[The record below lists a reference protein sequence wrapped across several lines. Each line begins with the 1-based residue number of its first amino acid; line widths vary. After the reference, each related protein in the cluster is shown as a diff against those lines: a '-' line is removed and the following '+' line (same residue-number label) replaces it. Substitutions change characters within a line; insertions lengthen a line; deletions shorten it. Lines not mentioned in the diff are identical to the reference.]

1 MLIRRPDDLPARE
14 VTDESL
20 FWDRRSFLA
29 TLGGV
34 AATAALPGQVGALTF
49 RAPDDDKLTPYESVI
64 SYNNYYEFGT
74 DKSDPKANAGSL
86 RTSPWTVAV
95 EGEVKRPATYALEDL
110 LKGFKPVE
118 RVYRHRCVEGW
129 SMVVPWMGVPLG
141 DLVKRLEPTT
151 RAKYVEFTTLHDPK
165 QMPGQ
170 RSGIL
175 PWPYVEALRIDEAV
189 HPLTLLVT
197 GVYGKPVLNQN
208 GAPLRLVVPWKYGF
222 KGGKSIV
229 KIRFTEQ
236 MPRTTWNVVLPDEY
250 GFYANVNPTVD
261 HPRWSQAK
269 ERRLGE
275 LFKRPTLMFN
285 GYGEQVASLYS
296 GMDLRRYF

>member
-14 VTDESL
+14 ITDESL
-20 FWDRRSFLA
+20 FWDRRSFLTA
-29 TLGGV
+29 LGG
-34 AATAALPGQVGALTF
+34 ALATAALPGPAGAQA
-49 RAPDDDKLTPYESVI
+49 RRGPDDDKLTPYESVT
-64 SYNNYYEFGT
+64 SYNNFYEFGT
-74 DKSDPKANAGSL
+74 DKSDPKANAGTL

-95 EGEVKRPATYALEDL
+95 EGEVKRPATYALDDL
-110 LKGFKPVE
+110 LKGFKPLE

-129 SMVVPWMGVPLG
+129 SMVVPWMGVPLA
-141 DLVKRLEPTT
+141 DLVKRLEPTS
-151 RAKYVEFTTLHDPK
+151 RAKFVEFTTLHDPK

-175 PWPYVEALRIDEAV
+175 PWPYVEALRIDEAL
-189 HPLTLLVT
+189 HPLTLLAT
-197 GVYGKPVLNQN
+197 GVYGKPMPNQN

-229 KIRFTEQ
+229 KIRFSEQ
-236 MPRTTWNVVLPDEY
+236 QPRTTWSVVLPEEY

-261 HPRWSQAK
+261 HPRWSQAR
-269 ERRLGE
+269 ERRVGE

-296 GMDLRRYF
+296 GMDLRRFF

>member
-1 MLIRRPDDLPARE
+1 MLIRRPDDLPSRE
-14 VTDESL
+14 ITDEPL

-29 TLGGV
+29 AMGGL
-34 AATAALPGQVGALTF
+34 AATAALPGSVGALTF

-95 EGEVKRPATYALEDL
+95 EGEVKRPATYALDDL

>member
-1 MLIRRPDDLPARE
+1 MLIRRPVDLPARQI
-14 VTDESL
+14 TDESL

-29 TLGGV
+29 ALGGV
-34 AATAALPGQVGALTF
+34 AATAALPGPVGALTI
-49 RAPDDDKLTPYESVI
+49 RAPEDDKLTPYESVI

-95 EGEVKRPATYALEDL
+95 EGEVKRPTTYALDDL

>member
-1 MLIRRPDDLPARE
+1 MLIRRPVDLPARQI
-14 VTDESL
+14 TDESL

-29 TLGGV
+29 ALGGV
-34 AATAALPGQVGALTF
+34 AATAALPGPVGALTI
-49 RAPDDDKLTPYESVI
+49 RAPEDDKLTPYESVI

-95 EGEVKRPATYALEDL
+95 EGEVKRPATYALDDL

>member
-1 MLIRRPDDLPARE
+1 MLIRRPVDLPARE
-14 VTDESL
+14 ITDESL

-29 TLGGV
+29 ALGGV
-34 AATAALPGQVGALTF
+34 AATAALPGPVGALAL

-151 RAKYVEFTTLHDPK
+151 RAKFVEFTTLHDPK

-296 GMDLRRYF
+296 GMDLRRFF

>member
-14 VTDESL
+14 ITDESL
-20 FWDRRSFLA
+20 FWDRRSFLTA
-29 TLGGV
+29 LGG
-34 AATAALPGQVGALTF
+34 ALATAALPGPAGAQVRRG
-49 RAPDDDKLTPYESVI
+49 PDDDKLTPYESVT
-64 SYNNYYEFGT
+64 SYNNFYEFGT
-74 DKSDPKANAGSL
+74 DKSDPKANAGTL

-95 EGEVKRPATYALEDL
+95 EGEVKRPATYALDDL
-110 LKGFKPVE
+110 LKGFKPLE

-129 SMVVPWMGVPLG
+129 SMVVPWMGVPLA
-141 DLVKRLEPTT
+141 DLVKRLEPTS
-151 RAKYVEFTTLHDPK
+151 RAKFVEFTTLHDPK

-175 PWPYVEALRIDEAV
+175 PWPYVEALRIDEAL
-189 HPLTLLVT
+189 HPLTLLAT
-197 GVYGKPVLNQN
+197 GVYGKPMPNQN

-229 KIRFTEQ
+229 KIRFSEQ
-236 MPRTTWNVVLPDEY
+236 QPRTTWSVVLPEEY

-261 HPRWSQAK
+261 HPRWSQAR
-269 ERRLGE
+269 ERRVGE

-296 GMDLRRYF
+296 GMDLRRFF